1 MVLWRRRE
9 SNRGKASFASWAE
22 EASMGSA
29 GSTPEQA
36 KNAVDGAEAEAYRGP
51 PSTVRFVPVVRPPST
66 VRFVPVAASNQAR
79 QPPPIKLEEGEGTPP
94 AAEENM
100 APHNLL

>member
-1 MVLWRRRE
+1 MVLWRRRERESRE

-29 GSTPEQA
+29 GSTPEQV
-36 KNAVDGAEAEAYRGP
+36 KNAVDGAEAEAYRG
-51 PSTVRFVPVVRPPST
+51 PPST